1 MVRSGN
7 QNSIIVL
14 ATLGVYFGLILC
26 GATPQVLASAAMAR
40 QFDVKD
46 EIELI
51 DEFDTIPD
59 DERSPV
65 STSVQVYIEDLEHF
79 LSSLSRLQ
87 AQGKFNPKIDTFSV
101 AQNTLL
107 PCLHSNKIGRYTP
120 IRFVTSSEPSRPA
133 LEFVSR
139 EMVYGYSL
147 GDCLGN
153 SEFGDVT
160 AVDSRF
166 SVDLDRRTFSVVV
179 TVKKGS
185 PQIAADLVRSLESVR
200 RLYSARQNSHLREAV
215 LRHTRFTAVGDQVLV
230 VTRLPRAGLASL
242 LNA

>member
-1 MVRSGN
+1 MGRTGN
-7 QNSIIVL
+7 KNSIIVL
-14 ATLGVYFGLILC
+14 ATLGVYLGLILC
-26 GATPQVLASAAMAR
+26 GATPQVLASAAMTR

-46 EIELI
+46 EIDLT
-51 DEFDTIPD
+51 DEFDSIPD

-65 STSVQVYIEDLEHF
+65 STSVGVYVEDLEHF
-79 LSSLSRLQ
+79 LSTLSRLRS
-87 AQGKFNPKIDTFSV
+87 QGEFDPAVDTFSV

-107 PCLHSNKIGRYTP
+107 PCLRSNKIGRYTP
-120 IRFVTSSEPSRPA
+120 IRFIASSESSRPA
-133 LEFVSR
+133 LEFLSR

-147 GDCLGN
+147 GDCLEN

-166 SVDLDRRTFSVVV
+166 SVELDSKAFSVTV

-185 PQIAADLVRSLESVR
+185 PREASDLVRDLESSR
-200 RLYSARQNSHLREAV
+200 RLYSTRQNSGIRDAV
-215 LRHTRFTAVGDQVLV
+215 LRNTRFTIVGSQVLV

-242 LNA
+242 INA

>member
-1 MVRSGN
+1 
-7 QNSIIVL
+7 VL

-26 GATPQVLASAAMAR
+26 GATPHVLASAAMAR

-46 EIELI
+46 EVELT

-59 DERSPV
+59 DDERSPV
-65 STSVQVYIEDLEHF
+65 TTSVQVYIEDVEHF
-79 LSSLSRLQ
+79 LSNLSRLRT
-87 AQGKFNPKIDTFSV
+87 QGKFNPRVDTFSV

-107 PCLHSNKIGRYTP
+107 PCIHSNKVGRYTP

-133 LEFVSR
+133 LEFFSR

-147 GDCLGN
+147 GDCLGKN
-153 SEFGDVT
+153 EFGDVT

-166 SVDLDRRTFSVVV
+166 SVDLDRTAFSVVI

-185 PQIAADLVRSLESVR
+185 PRNAADLIRNLESAL
-200 RLYSARQNSHLREAV
+200 RLYSTNQNSRLREAV

-230 VTRLPRAGLASL
+230 VTRLPRAGLAAL

>member
-1 MVRSGN
+1 MSRSGN

-46 EIELI
+46 EIELV
-51 DEFDTIPD
+51 DEFDSIPD

-65 STSVQVYIEDLEHF
+65 STSVGVYIEDVEHF
-79 LSSLSRLQ
+79 LSTLSRLH
-87 AQGKFNPKIDTFSV
+87 AKGKFNPKVDTFSV

-120 IRFVTSSEPSRPA
+120 IRFVASSEPSRPA
-133 LEFVSR
+133 LEFLSR

-166 SVDLDRRTFSVVV
+166 SVDLDQHAFSVVV
-179 TVKKGS
+179 KVKKGS
-185 PQIAADLVRSLESVR
+185 PQEAADLVRSLESTR
-200 RLYSARQNSHLREAV
+200 RLFSTVQNGNLREAI
-215 LRHTRFTAVGDQVLV
+215 LRHTRFTSIGDQVIV
-230 VTRLPRAGLASL
+230 VTRLPRAGLAAL
-242 LNA
+242 INA

>member
-1 MVRSGN
+1 MGRSGN

-26 GATPQVLASAAMAR
+26 GAAPQVWASAAMTR
-40 QFDVKD
+40 QFDVRE
-46 EIELI
+46 EIELT
-51 DEFDTIPD
+51 DELDTIPD

-65 STSVQVYIEDLEHF
+65 TTSVQVYIEDVEYF
-79 LSSLSRLQ
+79 ISRLAGLR
-87 AQGKFNPKIDTFSV
+87 AQGKFNADIDTFSV
-101 AQNTLL
+101 GQATAL
-107 PCLHSNKIGRYTP
+107 PCLRSNKVGRYTP
-120 IRFVTSSEPSRPA
+120 LKFVTSSEASRPA
-133 LEFVSR
+133 LEFFSR

-153 SEFGDVT
+153 REFGDVP

-166 SVDLDRRTFSVVV
+166 TVELDSKAFSVNI

-185 PQIAADLVRSLESVR
+185 PQLAADLVRSLESAHR
-200 RLYSARQNSHLREAV
+200 QYTARTNTRIRETV
-215 LRHTRFTAVGDQVLV
+215 LRNTRFSSLRDQVLV

-242 LNA
+242 VNA